1 MYGFNTVSLD
11 QKGRLAIP
19 AKYRTSFIQK
29 NETQIV
35 ITKDPQYPSLKIY
48 PGSQWIEISSKLES
62 LQGLDPIVRNLQWT
76 ILGNASVTEFDPK
89 GRMLVLI
96 PSELRKYAELINEKQ
111 ISLIGMG
118 NKFEI
123 WNVSNWEMRQTGGSL
138 ATEILD
144 VVLQESIKTFLFG
157 VKTFFGVKIFFV
169 RRQKLFRRQKFFR
182 RQNIFRRPKMFDAKH
197 FLKPKKLF
205 DAE

>member
-19 AKYRTSFIQK
+19 AKYRAHLLEN
-29 NETQIV
+29 NETQVV

-48 PGSQWIEISSKLES
+48 PGSQWNEISSKLES

-76 ILGNASVTEFDPK
+76 ILGNASVNDFDVN
-89 GRMLVLI
+89 GRMLILI
-96 PSELRKYAELINEKQ
+96 PSDLRNYADIEDQKK

-123 WNVSNWEMRQTGGSL
+123 WNINNWEMRQTGSSL
-138 ATEILD
+138 STEILD
-144 VVLQESIKTFLFG
+144 VVLPESIKSMSF
-157 VKTFFGVKIFFV
+157 
-169 RRQKLFRRQKFFR
+169 
-182 RQNIFRRPKMFDAKH
+182 
-197 FLKPKKLF
+197 
-205 DAE
+205 

>member
-19 AKYRTSFIQK
+19 AKYRASFIQK

-123 WNVSNWEMRQTGGSL
+123 WNVSNWEMRQMGGSL

-144 VVLQESIKTFLFG
+144 VVLPESIKSMSF
-157 VKTFFGVKIFFV
+157 
-169 RRQKLFRRQKFFR
+169 
-182 RQNIFRRPKMFDAKH
+182 
-197 FLKPKKLF
+197 
-205 DAE
+205 

>member
-19 AKYRTSFIQK
+19 AKYRSHLINT
-29 NETQIV
+29 NETKIV

-48 PGSQWIEISSKLES
+48 PESQWHEISSKLES

-76 ILGNASVTEFDPK
+76 ILGNASVIEFDPNS
-89 GRMLVLI
+89 RMLVLI
-96 PSELRKYAELINEKQ
+96 PLELRKYADISDQKQ

-123 WNVSNWEMRQTGGSL
+123 WNINYWEMRQTGVSL
-138 ATEILD
+138 STEILD
-144 VVLQESIKTFLFG
+144 VVLPESIKSMSF
-157 VKTFFGVKIFFV
+157 
-169 RRQKLFRRQKFFR
+169 
-182 RQNIFRRPKMFDAKH
+182 
-197 FLKPKKLF
+197 
-205 DAE
+205 